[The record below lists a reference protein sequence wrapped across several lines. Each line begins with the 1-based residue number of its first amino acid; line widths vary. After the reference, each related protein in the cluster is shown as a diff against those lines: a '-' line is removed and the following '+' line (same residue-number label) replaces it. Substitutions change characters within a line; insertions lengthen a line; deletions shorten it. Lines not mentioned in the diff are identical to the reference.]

1 MAKCSLSKRRLPF
14 KQWVNAS
21 AFCPTIDQNNLA
33 RTLVCLLFDLFIVLR
48 GNFVSK
54 ANSVLLAL
62 NALRCWRLPTL
73 ACWSLIK
80 AMGSTAL
87 KPLVSFAFFTTL
99 QKKFIDARDV
109 ARPVSIDPNGFL
121 RLGCLN
127 GYPLLAYLSCL
138 TTAKGEN
145 HANSN
150 PKAE

>member
-21 AFCPTIDQNNLA
+21 AFCPEIGQNNLA
-33 RTLVCLLFDLFIVLR
+33 RTLICLLFDLSVVLR

-73 ACWSLIK
+73 TRWVLIK
-80 AMGSTAL
+80 AMGFSAL
-87 KPLVSFAFFTTL
+87 NPMVSFAFFTTL
-99 QKKFIDARDV
+99 QKKFIDARDFV
-109 ARPVSIDPNGFL
+109 CPVFIDPNGFL

-127 GYPLLAYLSCL
+127 GQLLVDAF
-138 TTAKGEN
+138 
-145 HANSN
+145 
-150 PKAE
+150 